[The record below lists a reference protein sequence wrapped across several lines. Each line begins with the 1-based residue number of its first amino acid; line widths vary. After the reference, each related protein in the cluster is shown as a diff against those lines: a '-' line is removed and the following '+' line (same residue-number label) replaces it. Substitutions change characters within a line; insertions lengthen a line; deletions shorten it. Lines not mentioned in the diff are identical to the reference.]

1 MANPFAPVALETL
14 PKRLVRGRAFDAD
27 TANAVLALVSQPG
40 QGASDGTDYPDAAE
54 ARKAAGK
61 ARRLLVRVAPN
72 AELVRSRVYETEK
85 ESGIWRWAVSL
96 GTEPVGKAA
105 KKAAK

>member
-1 MANPFAPVALETL
+1 MTFSPVALDTL

-27 TANAVLALVSQPG
+27 TANALLAIVQQSG
-40 QGASDGTDYPDAAE
+40 QGASDGVEYTDQAE

-72 AELVRSRVYETEK
+72 PDLVKSRVYETEAN
-85 ESGIWRWAVSL
+85 SGKYRWAVSL
-96 GTEPVGKAA
+96 GTEPSGKSA
-105 KKAAK
+105 KKGSK